1 MTAVLEEI
9 IPVYKWMGLAAGRWV
24 RGLPQNRQM
33 AGHKAMKESKVRKNG
48 KKENERPSGDRMKRM
63 EWLEAEGKTVKEKV
77 WGMAGRTG
85 KAIKRIKLS
94 GEMMWIIL
102 EQEKKQ
108 QLMLSA
114 NYVPGTVPLA

>member
-1 MTAVLEEI
+1 
-9 IPVYKWMGLAAGRWV
+9 
-24 RGLPQNRQM
+24 
-33 AGHKAMKESKVRKNG
+33 
-48 KKENERPSGDRMKRM
+48 
-63 EWLEAEGKTVKEKV
+63 
-77 WGMAGRTG
+77 MAGRTG
-85 KAIKRIKLS
+85 KAIQIIKLS